1 MDKKTALHILSAPIV
16 QLRRAKPDEQAKFSD
31 KNNDWAYYFE
41 LASKQSFIAYLDRKE
56 LVYTF
61 YPVNNLLQGL
71 HQIKWQKEPE
81 NWSMNYITACQTD
94 NETDKTVYQEILAP
108 KPIPA
113 PYLTKMSIQHY
124 AYHPM
129 LDKAHWLRQALLDC
143 ENAKMNLLIAHESHD
158 ALLVSG
164 EKKQDLTKNLIQQKL
179 KERRKNG

>member
-16 QLRRAKPDEQAKFSD
+16 QLRRAKPDECKKFSD

-41 LASKQSFIAYLDRKE
+41 LASKQSFIACIDKKE
-56 LVYTF
+56 FVHTF

-71 HQIKWQKEPE
+71 HEIKWQKDPK
-81 NWSMNYITACQTD
+81 NWSMNYITTCQTD

-143 ENAKMNLLIAHESHD
+143 EDAKRNLLVAHQMHD
-158 ALLVSG
+158 ELLVSG
-164 EKKQDLTKNLIQQKL
+164 DKKQDLTKNLIQQKL